1 MPALVMCMALISLK
15 LPKVFTSMK
24 SGLPPELDSMYSL
37 TVMRRMSGGG
47 FDFKPDFI
55 FENFP
60 WKPPAAYALF
70 YLCEL

>member
-1 MPALVMCMALISLK
+1 
-15 LPKVFTSMK
+15 
-24 SGLPPELDSMYSL
+24 
-37 TVMRRMSGGG
+37 MSGGG